1 MLILIIILW
10 LFAQKN
16 VLNINLAYTISGA
29 IMFVK
34 EITIYTDEYR
44 SIIPA

>member
-1 MLILIIILW
+1 MIILH
-10 LFAQKN
+10 KKI

>member
-1 MLILIIILW
+1 MIIKLP
-10 LFAQKN
+10 LKGLTYQKN